1 MTGDTPRRR
10 YDAPIVLQPA
20 EYVPMTAAQ
29 EREVWALI
37 GRLLAPRLA
46 ALRARPVSFTP
57 PALMRR
63 DGSSDGAPPSAP
75 PDP

>member
-1 MTGDTPRRR
+1 MRPSADTRRD
-10 YDAPIVLQPA
+10 DAPIVLQPA
-20 EYVPMTAAQ
+20 EYIPMTPAE

-46 ALRARPVSFTP
+46 RLRSHPAPAAPRALTRADT
-57 PALMRR
+57 
-63 DGSSDGAPPSAP
+63 SSDGAPPSAP

>member
-1 MTGDTPRRR
+1 MTRGSGRRP

-20 EYVPMTAAQ
+20 EYIPMTPAE

-46 ALRARPVSFTP
+46 VLRSRPAPVAPRALTRGGT
-57 PALMRR
+57 
-63 DGSSDGAPPSAP
+63 SSDGAPPSAP
-75 PDP
+75 LHP

>member
-1 MTGDTPRRR
+1 MTRETGRRP

-20 EYVPMTAAQ
+20 EYIPMTPAE

-46 ALRARPVSFTP
+46 ALRSRPAPVTAR
-57 PALMRR
+57 ALTRG
-63 DGSSDGAPPSAP
+63 DTSSDGAPPSAP